1 MLKPTPDKFAEEDAR
16 LLELVKKTEAYDD
29 VDRVVEENASPEYL
43 EYYRQMSEDLKEIE
57 ELEEKGL
64 IV

>member
-1 MLKPTPDKFAEEDAR
+1 MLKPTPDKFADEDAR